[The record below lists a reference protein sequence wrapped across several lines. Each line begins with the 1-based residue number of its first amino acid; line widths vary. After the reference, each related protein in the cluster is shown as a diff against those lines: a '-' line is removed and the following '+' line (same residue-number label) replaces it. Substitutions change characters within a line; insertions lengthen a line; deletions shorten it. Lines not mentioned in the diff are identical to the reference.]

1 MLLEPVPGTRGGAG
15 RRRQRRRP
23 AAHQGGG
30 GVRRRS
36 GHSFSGQGA
45 ESSCATVASMRR
57 TPEASLSR
65 GRPSVLAA
73 SLIALAINQAAP
85 TMEAPDMAAV
95 VSRTPQELLPSDIVL
110 RLMGANVGEHKQQQ
124 KKKKNHDTRG

>member
-1 MLLEPVPGTRGGAG
+1 
-15 RRRQRRRP
+15 
-23 AAHQGGG
+23 
-30 GVRRRS
+30 
-36 GHSFSGQGA
+36 
-45 ESSCATVASMRR
+45 MRR